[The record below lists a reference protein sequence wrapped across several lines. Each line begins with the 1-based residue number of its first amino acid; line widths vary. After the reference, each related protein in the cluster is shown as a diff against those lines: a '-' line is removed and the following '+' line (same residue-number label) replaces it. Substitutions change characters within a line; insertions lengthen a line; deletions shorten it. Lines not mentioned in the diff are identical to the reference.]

1 MMMMTNVCVVCTER
15 NLVVNLFCYSFICLR
30 CVGPVPIGP
39 VPIGPVPIGPVPIG
53 PVPIGPVPVQY
64 TLSLIT
70 VRMKVLQNRRLV
82 T

>member
-1 MMMMTNVCVVCTER
+1 MMMMTNVYVVCTER

-53 PVPIGPVPVQY
+53 PVPVQY

>member
-39 VPIGPVPIGPVPIG
+39 VP
-53 PVPIGPVPVQY
+53 VQY